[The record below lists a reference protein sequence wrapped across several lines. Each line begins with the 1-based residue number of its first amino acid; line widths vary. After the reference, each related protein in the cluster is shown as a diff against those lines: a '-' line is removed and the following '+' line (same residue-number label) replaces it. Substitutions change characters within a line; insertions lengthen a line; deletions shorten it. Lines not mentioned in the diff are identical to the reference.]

1 MTRGGIGVLVVVG
14 VVVLVPLVYV
24 GVIFNRLVALRAYI
38 RNAWSQIQVEMKRR
52 YDLIPNLVEVV
63 KGYAAHERETLERV
77 TELRNRAAANEG
89 AVASQSSD
97 ERALEGGLR
106 RLFAVAEAYPDLKA
120 DRSFRE
126 LQTELVNTED
136 RLAAARRFYNGNVR
150 DMNQLVGQFPSGL
163 VARVFG
169 FGVREYF
176 QLEEG
181 EGAVPT
187 VEMGS
192 A

>member
-1 MTRGGIGVLVVVG
+1 VGVSGGIVVLVVIG

-24 GVIFNRLVALRAYI
+24 GMIFNRLVALRAYI
-38 RNAWSQIQVEMKRR
+38 RNSWSQIQVEMKRR

-63 KGYAAHERETLERV
+63 KGYAAHERETLEAV
-77 TELRNRAAANEG
+77 TALRNRAAANEG

-106 RLFAVAEAYPDLKA
+106 RLFAVAEAYPELKA

-150 DMNQLVGQFPSGL
+150 DMNQLVGQFPSGM
-163 VARVFG
+163 VARMFG
-169 FGVREYF
+169 FKVWEYF
-176 QLEEG
+176 QLEDEG
-181 EGAVPT
+181 ERAAPEVR
-187 VEMGS
+187 MG
-192 A
+192 

>member
-1 MTRGGIGVLVVVG
+1 MLVVVG